1 MERSEIDIDR
11 FVDYRAEYKAYVK
24 KANISGDNLTGLCPF
39 HAEKNPSFSVDLK
52 TGKWHC
58 LTEDT
63 GGNFISFY
71 AQIHNIDNKE
81 AFKQILEKYGVSL
94 PEKSQEKKG
103 ALSSYSLAQYAL
115 EKRLPKEWLT
125 KECSLSTERDRYH
138 KADFLDRKSVV

>member
-11 FVDYRAEYKAYVK
+11 FVDYRAEYSAYVK

-103 ALSSYSLAQYAL
+103 AFRLTAL
-115 EKRLPKEWLT
+115 HSTPWKSGCPKSGLLRNAAFLP
-125 KECSLSTERDRYH
+125 
-138 KADFLDRKSVV
+138 SVTATTRPIF